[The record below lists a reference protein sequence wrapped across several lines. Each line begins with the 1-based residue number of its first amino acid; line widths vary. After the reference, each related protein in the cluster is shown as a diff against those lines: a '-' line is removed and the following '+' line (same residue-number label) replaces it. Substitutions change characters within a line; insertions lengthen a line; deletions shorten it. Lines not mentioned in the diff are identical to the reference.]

1 MLRRLAITST
11 LFGTTC
17 LASCGSVAHNRP
29 TPAGLDPVYSIYSVL
44 LRRLSRDV
52 ILVNDSTRPLQMCQP
67 TEEHCWL
74 SHIPLDYKTA
84 ADDYLLRNRNRA
96 TVQNLFPDSIQV
108 RLQDL
113 ATSPPHGCHDAPRV
127 TLSRVGFNRDT
138 TRAIVAYSIVVG
150 EGPYPGCGYL
160 QGLVVALHRDHDGIW
175 RLFQELAGWI
185 T

>member
-1 MLRRLAITST
+1 MLRRLAISSA
-11 LFGTTC
+11 LIATTY
-17 LASCGSVAHNRP
+17 LASCRSVARNHP
-29 TPAGLDPVYSIYSVL
+29 TPIGPDPVYSVYSVL

-52 ILVNDSTRPLQMCQP
+52 ILVNDSTEPLEICEP

-84 ADDYLLRNRNRA
+84 ADDYVLRNRNKA
-96 TVQNLFPDSIQV
+96 IVQNLFADSIQV

-113 ATSPPHGCHDAPRV
+113 ATSPPHGCHDTPRV
-127 TLSRVGFNRDT
+127 TLSRVGFDRDT

-160 QGLVVALHRDHDGIW
+160 ETLLVALHRDRAGIW
-175 RLFQELAGWI
+175 RLLRELAGWI